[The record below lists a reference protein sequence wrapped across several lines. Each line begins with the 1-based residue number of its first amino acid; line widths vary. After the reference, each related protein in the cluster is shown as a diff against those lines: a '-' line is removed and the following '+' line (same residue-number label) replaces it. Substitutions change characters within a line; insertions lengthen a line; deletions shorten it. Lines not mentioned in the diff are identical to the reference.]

1 MMYEYFLQDVRD
13 IILFRKETNELFPS
27 NEVDIFRELILP
39 KGRSQSLNLDVYT
52 QSQNV
57 LDKSALVIKQIY
69 IYSYST
75 TIFCLISNLSIIT
88 RNFYVEKV
96 THLIL
101 DFTNIKEQST
111 GVITLIIKC
120 KIDATHARFGAYYNV
135 FVKTHTES
143 KYTVRLNKPE
153 ILHDITGRIFSQL
166 YQVLDRNTTTC
177 IDLPTNGENPPFLW
191 LKMRTEWL
199 QISMTSYDI
208 TLVGDGI
215 TCKRHGGRSIQVC
228 HFITF
233 SRNIP
238 YLKSETFLLRRN
250 F

>member
-1 MMYEYFLQDVRD
+1 MMLY
-13 IILFRKETNELFPS
+13 RKETKELFPS
-27 NEVDIFRELILP
+27 NVVDIFLQLTLP

-57 LDKSALVIKQIY
+57 LDKSALVVKQIY
-69 IYSYST
+69 IYSSST
-75 TIFCLISNLSIIT
+75 NIYCVISKRSIIT
-88 RNFYVEKV
+88 RNFSDEKV

-101 DFTNIKEQST
+101 HFTNIKEQST
-111 GVITLIIKC
+111 GLITLIIKC
-120 KIDATHARFGAYYNV
+120 KVDTTHAKFGAYYNV

-153 ILHDITGRIFSQL
+153 VLHDITGRIFSQL

-177 IDLPTNGENPPFLW
+177 MDLPMNGENPPFLW

-238 YLKSETFLLRRN
+238 YLKSETFLLKRN
-250 F
+250 I

>member
-1 MMYEYFLQDVRD
+1 MYEYFLQDVRD

-27 NEVDIFRELILP
+27 NEVDIFLELILP

-88 RNFYVEKV
+88 RNFSVEKV

-135 FVKTHTES
+135 FVKTQNQNT
-143 KYTVRLNKPE
+143 
-153 ILHDITGRIFSQL
+153 QL
-166 YQVLDRNTTTC
+166 D
-177 IDLPTNGENPPFLW
+177 
-191 LKMRTEWL
+191 
-199 QISMTSYDI
+199 
-208 TLVGDGI
+208 
-215 TCKRHGGRSIQVC
+215 
-228 HFITF
+228 
-233 SRNIP
+233 
-238 YLKSETFLLRRN
+238 
-250 F
+250 